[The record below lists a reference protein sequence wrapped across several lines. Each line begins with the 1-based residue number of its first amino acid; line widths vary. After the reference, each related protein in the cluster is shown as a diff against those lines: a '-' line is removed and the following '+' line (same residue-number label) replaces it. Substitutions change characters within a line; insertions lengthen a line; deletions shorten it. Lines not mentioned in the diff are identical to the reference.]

1 MKAIAGVCLALALV
15 PAAAIAGPAASQE
28 HGMGEHESGGGA
40 VAGVSN
46 SVRIGFGAVRPARLD
61 VVTGDS
67 VTWTNDSARV
77 HTVTA
82 DDDSFDSGR
91 LSSSQTYPH
100 RFRASGEAPYHCT
113 LHPLIQGVVDVHDL
127 LLDTP
132 AQAGAPRRPFA
143 LSGRAALP
151 AGTAVS
157 IEADAGAGFA
167 PVASAQVGD
176 DGRFAARVVPSAT
189 ASYRAVA
196 ADGAVAS
203 PPVRLL
209 VLDRRIALTVH
220 RVGTH
225 VRLRARVTP
234 AARGGLV
241 VLALF
246 LPERFGWW
254 PVQRAT
260 LGADSSAHF
269 TLHAMRRLRARVRYT
284 LADGATALAT
294 SRTVHVGPP
303 AAPHHRRS
311 AVGVGLRRR

>member
-1 MKAIAGVCLALALV
+1 MKGFAGVWPALV
-15 PAAAIAGPAASQE
+15 LVLAAVIAGPAASQE
-28 HGMGEHESGGGA
+28 HGMGEHGA
-40 VAGVSN
+40 GAGAGVSN
-46 SVRIGFGAVRPARLD
+46 SVRIGFDTVRPARLD
-61 VVTGDS
+61 IVTGES

-91 LSSSQTYPH
+91 LSSSQSYAH
-100 RFRASGEAPYHCT
+100 RFRTAAEAPYHCT
-113 LHPLIQGVVDVHDL
+113 LHPLIQGVVGVHDL

-176 DGRFAARVVPSAT
+176 DGRFAARVVPAAT

-196 ADGAVAS
+196 ADSAVTS

-220 RVGTH
+220 RVGAH
-225 VRLRARVTP
+225 VQLRATVTP
-234 AARGGLV
+234 PARGGLL
-241 VLALF
+241 VLTLF

-254 PVQRAT
+254 PVQRAV
-260 LGADSSAHF
+260 LGADSSARF

-303 AAPHHRRS
+303 AAHHHRRS

>member
-1 MKAIAGVCLALALV
+1 
-15 PAAAIAGPAASQE
+15 
-28 HGMGEHESGGGA
+28 MGEHGSGGGA
-40 VAGVSN
+40 EAMAPGVSN
-46 SVRIGFGAVRPARLD
+46 SARIGFDAVSPARLD
-61 VVTGDS
+61 IVTGES

-91 LSSSQTYPH
+91 LSSSQTYAH
-100 RFRASGEAPYHCT
+100 RFKAAGEAPYHCT

-132 AQAGAPRRPFA
+132 EQAGAPRRPFA

-157 IEADAGAGFA
+157 IEADRGAGFA

-189 ASYRAVA
+189 TSYRAVA
-196 ADGAVAS
+196 GAVAS

-209 VLDRRIALTVH
+209 VLDRRVALTVH
-220 RVGTH
+220 RVGGH
-225 VRLRARVTP
+225 VQLRAQVTP

-254 PVQRAT
+254 PVQRAM
-260 LGADSSAHF
+260 LGADSSARF
-269 TLHAMRRLRARVRYT
+269 TLHAIRRLRARVRYT

-294 SRTVHVGPP
+294 SRTVHVGP
-303 AAPHHRRS
+303 AAHHHR
-311 AVGVGLRRR
+311 

>member
-1 MKAIAGVCLALALV
+1 MRTFVGVCVALLLAV
-15 PAAAIAGPAASQE
+15 AIAGPAASQE
-28 HGMGEHESGGGA
+28 HGMGEHGSGSAGA
-40 VAGVSN
+40 GAGAGLSN
-46 SVRIGFGAVRPARLD
+46 SVRIGFDAVRPARLD
-61 VVTGDS
+61 IVTGES

-91 LSSSQTYPH
+91 LASSQTYAH
-100 RFRASGEAPYHCT
+100 RFKAAAEAPYHCT
-113 LHPLIQGVVDVHDL
+113 LHPLIQGVVGVHDL

-132 AQAGAPRRPFA
+132 GQAGAPRRPFA

-151 AGTAVS
+151 AGTAVA

-176 DGRFAARVVPSAT
+176 DGRFATRVVPAAT
-189 ASYRAVA
+189 TSYRAVA
-196 ADGAVAS
+196 GAVAS

-220 RVGTH
+220 RAGGH
-225 VRLRARVTP
+225 VQLRAQVTP

-254 PVQRAT
+254 PVQRAM
-260 LGADSSAHF
+260 LGAGSSARF
-269 TLHAMRRLRARVRYT
+269 TLRSMRRLRARVRYT

-303 AAPHHRRS
+303 AAHHHR
-311 AVGVGLRRR
+311 